1 MTSANG
7 MSAAARATLVNRTHR
22 VVRARA
28 LTIKDNRARMRG
40 LLLPLLLCSALMVL
54 LFVALWMLLDGYD
67 LVASDLPQ
75 SAHHYLMLLWFV
87 PVSGALV
94 ALAWVRRSR
103 GQADGEVAE

>member
-1 MTSANG
+1 MTPANG

-28 LTIKDNRARMRG
+28 LTIQDNRARMRG

-67 LVASDLPQ
+67 LVASDLPP

-87 PVSGALV
+87 PVSGVLV

-103 GQADGEVAE
+103 AQADGEVAD